1 MNCGFRVRKDIE
13 NDRLWIFLFY
23 YMDRKKAG
31 VNQKQMPE
39 HVQPEGKES

>member
-23 YMDRKKAG
+23 YMDRKKG
-31 VNQKQMPE
+31 WC
-39 HVQPEGKES
+39 ESKADA